1 MVEGALRTLNASLL
15 EDIKTL
21 KHTVARLEIENA
33 HLLSTKQ
40 ASRTEIL
47 SFLSWSTESLE
58 TQLMSSQA
66 ESELLQLEISSL
78 QREKTK
84 GLKVLAKSTLTP
96 NVKKINRDVG
106 VQTETL
112 QRRDAGTACNTKWW
126 GLVYDASS
134 WADDSER

>member
-1 MVEGALRTLNASLL
+1 MVEGSLRTLK
-15 EDIKTL
+15 EDIKAL
-21 KHTVARLEIENA
+21 KHTVTRLEIENA

-66 ESELLQLEISSL
+66 ESELWQLEISSL
-78 QREKTK
+78 QREKTTRS
-84 GLKVLAKSTLTP
+84 KVLAKSTP
-96 NVKKINRDVG
+96 KPKKKSNRDVG

-112 QRRDAGTACNTKWW
+112 QRREAGTACNTKWW

-134 WADDSER
+134 WADDSE